1 MTASRRSSAGA
12 PAPGGTLR
20 PLGDSP
26 RVRAPSARTHVPSP
40 WWGVI
45 LLLVLAAAFVGL
57 AIGGLY
63 LWFATAPAEVRVP
76 DVTAI
81 NLRAAEAILARRGLV
96 GQTVAHRYHEQ
107 LAAGGVISE
116 TPPAGRSVRQ
126 GRTIELFVSDG
137 PPWVLM
143 PDVREI
149 ELGRARESLAKAD
162 LRLARIRRR
171 YDEASPSGWVIEQT
185 PAAQTRVA
193 RRARVELTV
202 SAGPRPRAEPAAA
215 PPQAKQAV
223 VEVVLPEGERDYLVR
238 IEVED
243 ERGTTVIHT
252 AWHQPG
258 STVTQVATGY
268 GDAIARVYV
277 DGALI
282 KEDRF

>member
-1 MTASRRSSAGA
+1 MTASRRPYDDAVSHVPQ
-12 PAPGGTLR
+12 PAHR
-20 PLGDSP
+20 
-26 RVRAPSARTHVPSP
+26 PSP
-40 WWGVI
+40 WWGVM
-45 LLLVLAAAFVGL
+45 LLVVLAAAFVGL
-57 AIGGLY
+57 AAGGLY
-63 LWFATAPAEVRVP
+63 IWFATAPAQVRVP
-76 DVTAI
+76 DVTGI
-81 NLRAAEAILARRGLV
+81 NLRAAEEILVRRGLV
-96 GQTVAHRYHEQ
+96 GQTGAHRYHEKVPQ
-107 LAAGGVISE
+107 GSVIAE
-116 TPPAGRSVRQ
+116 TPPAGRTVRQ
-126 GRTIELFVSDG
+126 GRTIELVVSDG

-149 ELGRARESLAKAD
+149 ELTRARESLAKAD

-171 YDEASPSGWVIEQT
+171 YDEAIPSGWVIEQT

-193 RRARVELTV
+193 RRARVELMV

-215 PPQAKQAV
+215 PAQAKQAL
-223 VEVVLPEGERDYLVR
+223 VEVVLPEEDRDYLVR

-252 AWHQPG
+252 AWHPPG

-282 KEDRF
+282 EERRF